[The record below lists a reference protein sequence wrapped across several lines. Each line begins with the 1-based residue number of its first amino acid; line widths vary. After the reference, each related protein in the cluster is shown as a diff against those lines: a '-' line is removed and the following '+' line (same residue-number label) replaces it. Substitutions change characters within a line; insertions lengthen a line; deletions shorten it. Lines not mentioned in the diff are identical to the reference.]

1 MFTALVQC
9 PKLLGHCP
17 SLESFD
23 RLKGGID
30 SGLMQLWFCERFL
43 GDSEMRGLLQVF
55 EDGWVQFEHVKP
67 SPRFDHSIGWTTETW
82 ALGNLVPNPVR
93 RGSADWHSRL
103 EQTQASAR
111 IDPPNCGVSLCFTT
125 KHDQPFIPTMPCSL
139 EVLQRGD
146 SNTNWP
152 PWGPWRWTIWK
163 IY

>member
-23 RLKGGID
+23 RLKGGNWFWSI
-30 SGLMQLWFCERFL
+30 LMQLWFCERFL

-67 SPRFDHSIGWTTETW
+67 SPRFDHSVGWTTETW

-93 RGSADWHSRL
+93 RGSADWPPELRGFSML
-103 EQTQASAR
+103 YYQTWPA
-111 IDPPNCGVSLCFTT
+111 IYPNYALLS
-125 KHDQPFIPTMPCSL
+125 
-139 EVLQRGD
+139 
-146 SNTNWP
+146 
-152 PWGPWRWTIWK
+152 WGTSTRRFQHQLTSVGALALNNMKNIK
-163 IY
+163 YII